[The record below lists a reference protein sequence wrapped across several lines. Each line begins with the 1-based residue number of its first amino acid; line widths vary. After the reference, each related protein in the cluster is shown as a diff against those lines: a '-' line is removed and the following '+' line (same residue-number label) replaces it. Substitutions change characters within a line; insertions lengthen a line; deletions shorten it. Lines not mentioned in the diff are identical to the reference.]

1 MTENSEALQARAEVV
16 NATGLHARPCHA
28 IAATAGGFES
38 SLQVVCGD
46 RTVDGRSILSLM
58 TLGAAQGDVLQ
69 FQAQGRDAQE
79 LLDTLCALV
88 AAGFQE
94 RS

>member
-1 MTENSEALQARAEVV
+1 MQPAVKADAEVL

-28 IAATAGGFES
+28 IASTAGEFES
-38 SLQVVCGD
+38 SLQITCGG
-46 RTVDGRSILSLM
+46 RSVDGRSILSLM

-69 FQAQGRDAQE
+69 FEAQGRDAKD
-79 LLDTLCALV
+79 LVDALCALL
-88 AAGFQE
+88 ASGFQE